1 MECDPN
7 PLPKPL
13 FAKGHPP
20 YKHPGAGGRRFATP
34 REQSFAARIA
44 GTLDNVLDNIGEGC
58 SRSDVEEMVHVVFA
72 NDLRPECRSREGWDD
87 VVDAFIEKRP
97 VQPKEMLERLRRLA
111 HAFHYKT
118 ALNRGLVMLDVAAM
132 LECRARNREETRRRV
147 IHLKVDASP
156 QNGHEI
162 LGCKFEAFVS
172 CGTGEI
178 DMSSGDLFDAPVVGP
193 PCGPTTLYAK
203 GMALTHIIFL
213 LAGPHA
219 EEMRLFTHQVYSV
232 VSTPGVE
239 AGLVNFPDLINDYL
253 LHEGM
258 AVHSQS
264 NYLFP
269 RALVLI
275 TSQCLPHV
283 GNFSWR
289 YRPPGGASRH
299 SLRGQMVGGARR
311 QRAGWLV
318 IPEWNNM
325 IDSIFQEC
333 LSALPFW
340 PCFREVLSDV
350 TQFLREKGNRLEC
363 RSIAGRRWGT
373 IASVLRRLAESIA
386 YLAVR
391 FRVDDWKKD
400 GAGVK
405 GMAHA
410 TKSSEWQRQLKLC
423 SKFSA
428 VAEAVRVWGTSSCRC
443 HGLVGSAVDEATCP
457 EKGRNLPYIGEM
469 VKRAEADITKYVRE
483 DLDEA
488 CGGSDALISAIDE
501 CYANFVRELRH
512 KTAFMDELPWL
523 VVFGDPHDPWSGYSG
538 QIGQGSTAAAVVMAP
553 VSSPVPPPAPLPPG
567 GQSSSLPIASGD
579 VRRYTS
585 GVPAHCSRLQ

>member
-1 MECDPN
+1 
-7 PLPKPL
+7 
-13 FAKGHPP
+13 
-20 YKHPGAGGRRFATP
+20 
-34 REQSFAARIA
+34 
-44 GTLDNVLDNIGEGC
+44 
-58 SRSDVEEMVHVVFA
+58 
-72 NDLRPECRSREGWDD
+72 
-87 VVDAFIEKRP
+87 
-97 VQPKEMLERLRRLA
+97 
-111 HAFHYKT
+111 
-118 ALNRGLVMLDVAAM
+118 
-132 LECRARNREETRRRV
+132 
-147 IHLKVDASP
+147 
-156 QNGHEI
+156 
-162 LGCKFEAFVS
+162 
-172 CGTGEI
+172 
-178 DMSSGDLFDAPVVGP
+178 
-193 PCGPTTLYAK
+193 
-203 GMALTHIIFL
+203 
-213 LAGPHA
+213 
-219 EEMRLFTHQVYSV
+219 
-232 VSTPGVE
+232 
-239 AGLVNFPDLINDYL
+239 
-253 LHEGM
+253 
-258 AVHSQS
+258 
-264 NYLFP
+264 
-269 RALVLI
+269 
-275 TSQCLPHV
+275 
-283 GNFSWR
+283 
-289 YRPPGGASRH
+289 
-299 SLRGQMVGGARR
+299 
-311 QRAGWLV
+311 
-318 IPEWNNM
+318 M

-428 VAEAVRVWGTSSCRC
+428 VAEAVRVWGTSSCSC

-488 CGGSDALISAIDE
+488 CGGSDALISAIDQ